1 MERRA
6 RLLFIVAILA
16 IAPGGLIAQRPAS
29 ATVRIHVVDSIGRD
43 IPRADLVVVHNQHEA
58 VLVAHTDSTGRIE
71 FAFSPAGG
79 RYTVLARK
87 IGFVEHTDTLHVGA
101 GDTISL
107 EFRLRRAVATLG
119 AVRTTA
125 TRLSRYKLPTVD
137 AAEIAGEKRLLLS
150 LGDVIQVLRPDIAY
164 QSHRCVDG
172 EHLRPLVP
180 GPIPPSRRFIK
191 VPANVKVYV
200 NGDYFPGD
208 ADPWNSIYADHIAE
222 IHYVNCNDK
231 SIPGLPPE
239 PWPALYVVLKPGY
252 DWDTNRG
259 SFKVP

>member
-1 MERRA
+1 MERSA
-6 RLLFIVAILA
+6 RLLFIVVVLA
-16 IAPGGLIAQRPAS
+16 ISPAGLIAQRPTS
-29 ATVRIHVVDSIGRD
+29 ATVRIHVVDSSGRA
-43 IPRADLVVVHNQHEA
+43 IPRADLVVVHNAREA
-58 VLVAHTDSTGRIE
+58 VLVAHTDSSGRIE
-71 FAFSPAGG
+71 FAFSPEGG

-87 IGFVEHTDTLHVGA
+87 IGFVEHTDTLHADA

-107 EFRLRRAVATLG
+107 EFRLRRSVATLG

-125 TRLSRYKLPTVD
+125 PRLSRYKLPNVD
-137 AAEIAGEKRLLLS
+137 ATEIAGETRLLLS

-164 QSHRCVDG
+164 QSYRCVDG
-172 EHLRPLVP
+172 EHLHPLVP
-180 GPIPPSRRFIK
+180 GPIPRSRRFIE
-191 VPANVKVYV
+191 VPSNVKVYV

-222 IHYVNCNDK
+222 IHYVNCNDT

-259 SFKVP
+259 SFKR